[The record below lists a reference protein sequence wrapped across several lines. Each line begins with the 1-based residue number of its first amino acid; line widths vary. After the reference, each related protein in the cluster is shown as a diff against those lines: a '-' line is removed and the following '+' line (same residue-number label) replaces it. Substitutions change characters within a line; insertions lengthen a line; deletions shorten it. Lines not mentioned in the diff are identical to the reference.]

1 VDEAFQASATV
12 EGHAMSESVD
22 HSSVLPQRP
31 SSEDRTAWARYW
43 QKQGQSWRTEP
54 EIDEERQ
61 KYLAER
67 RSIPPDIEKSLYPF
81 QDVKLSRAEVE
92 WLLATHENGRG
103 PVDYLDQSHVRRE
116 GIDLRG
122 ANLCQVDL
130 SLLPLS
136 RLRGSLGVLEYIN
149 ATEEQRRAAAVCMEG
164 ANLWGTALWEANLN
178 GARLA
183 GADMMEAYLENSLLF
198 GARLQGASLIRANLK
213 RALLKE
219 AHLEGTDLS
228 DVQLAEARLGDVR
241 FADEHHR
248 GPQLAEVH
256 WSDVNLTVVDWSQ
269 VTMLGDEYE
278 AHQKKRNG
286 MAKDGKTR
294 LQEHQTAVRANRQ
307 LAMALQSQGLNED
320 AARFAYHAQ
329 VLQRKVFWR
338 QRALGKWFFSWFLS
352 LLAGY
357 GYKPARSFLAYLLI
371 IGTFMVIYYA
381 LGSHLSW
388 NEALVVSMTA
398 FHGRGFFPGTFSPG
412 DPLAFASAVEAFVGL
427 IIEITLI
434 ATLTQRFFGK

>member
-1 VDEAFQASATV
+1 MDEVFQVSARV
-12 EGHAMSESVD
+12 EGYAMSESVD
-22 HSSVLPQRP
+22 HSSALPQRP
-31 SSEDRTAWARYW
+31 PSDDRTAWAGYW
-43 QKQGQSWRTEP
+43 QTKGHHWRTEP

-61 KYLAER
+61 KYLAQR
-67 RSIPPDIEKSLYPF
+67 RTIPSDIEKGIYPF
-81 QDVKLSRAEVE
+81 QDVKLSRADVE
-92 WLLATHENGRG
+92 WLLAMHENGRG
-103 PVDYLDQSHVRRE
+103 PVDYFDQSQVRRE

-122 ANLCQVDL
+122 ANLRQVDL

-136 RLRGSLGVLEYIN
+136 RLHGGLGMQEWDS

-164 ANLWGTALWEANLN
+164 ANLWGTALGEANLN

-183 GADMMEAYLENSLLF
+183 GAGMMEAYLENSLLF

-213 RALLKE
+213 RALLRE
-219 AHLEGTDLS
+219 AHLERTDLS
-228 DVQLAEARLGDVR
+228 DVQLAEARLQDVR
-241 FADEHHR
+241 LADEHHR
-248 GPQLAEVH
+248 GPQLADVH
-256 WSDVNLTVVDWSQ
+256 WSDVNMSVANWSQ
-269 VTMLGDEYE
+269 VTMLGDENQ
-278 AHQKKRNG
+278 ARQKKRNG
-286 MAKDGKTR
+286 MVKDGKTR

-307 LAMALQSQGLNED
+307 LGMALQAQGLNED
-320 AARFAYHAQ
+320 AARFAYRAQ
-329 VLQRKVFWR
+329 VLQRKVFWQ
-338 QRALGKWFFSWFLS
+338 QRALGKWLFSWFLS

-371 IGTFMVIYYA
+371 IGMFMVVYYV

-388 NEALVVSMTA
+388 NEALVISMSA

-427 IIEITLI
+427 IIEVTLI